1 MDTAQRKKLVLSGG
15 ITATLLGAF
24 LLGGV
29 ALGGSGT
36 VSAAPPGT
44 PGTPSIST
52 SGTPGTTNGAEP
64 AETNDDSG
72 TPQPPVDPSQA
83 KVTVD
88 QAKQVALGQYPGAT
102 VKQAYLDSEH
112 GVLVWDVELVDA
124 SGKSVDVKVDANS
137 GQLVTAPSEGREQPE
152 KNGSPAREGT
162 EPPEGD

>member
-1 MDTAQRKKLVLSGG
+1 MDTAQRKKLALAGG

-29 ALGGSGT
+29 ALGNAGW

-44 PGTPSIST
+44 PGTPSVST
-52 SGTPGTTNGAEP
+52 AGTPGTSNGTEP
-64 AETNDDSG
+64 AETNDDEG
-72 TPQPPVDPSQA
+72 TPQPPIDPAQA
-83 KVTVD
+83 KVTVE
-88 QAKQVALGQYPGAT
+88 QAKQIALGQYPGAAI
-102 VKQAYLDSEH
+102 KQTYLEREH

-137 GQLVTAPSEGREQPE
+137 GHLVTAPSEGREQPE
-152 KNGSPAREGT
+152 KNGGPAREGT